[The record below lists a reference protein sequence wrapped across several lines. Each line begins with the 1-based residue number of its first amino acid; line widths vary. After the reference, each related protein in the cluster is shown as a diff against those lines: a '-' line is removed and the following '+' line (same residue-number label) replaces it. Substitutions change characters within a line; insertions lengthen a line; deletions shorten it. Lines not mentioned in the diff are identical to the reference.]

1 MDKAKLYLAIFFI
14 CLPFGY
20 LAAIYGDLPETI
32 PIHWNWRGVADQFG
46 PKWLLWLGP
55 VLGVPFILLI
65 NAALTRYIDD
75 WPTTG
80 KQRNIALITVAF
92 TSLMICYIIYS
103 AKAGTQIALG
113 GLAILMGLFFAALG
127 NYFPVLKQNPYV
139 GIRTPGTLRS
149 ERKWRLAHWF
159 GGKVF
164 LAGGLLLVLV
174 GLLFSGA
181 VVTVGLLSIV
191 VLMSVITL
199 VYSARLPDD
208 GADLDD
214 FV

>member
-20 LAAIYGDLPETI
+20 LAAIYGDLPNTI
-32 PIHWNWRGVADQFG
+32 PIHWNWRGIADGFG
-46 PKWLLWLGP
+46 PKWVLWLGP

-65 NAALTRYIDD
+65 NAALTRNIDD
-75 WPTTG
+75 WPATG
-80 KQRNIALITVAF
+80 KQRNIAFITVAF
-92 TSLMICYIIYS
+92 TSLLICYIIRS
-103 AKAGTQIALG
+103 AHVGTQIGLG
-113 GLAILMGLFFAALG
+113 GLAMLMGCFFAALG
-127 NYFPVLKQNPYV
+127 NYLPVLKQNPYV
-139 GIRTPGTLRS
+139 GIRTPGTLKS
-149 ERKWRLAHWF
+149 ERKWRLAHRF

-174 GLLFSGA
+174 GLLFTGP

-199 VYSARLPDD
+199 VYTASLPEE
-208 GADLDD
+208 GGGFDD